1 LDVTPP
7 IIAIGNFMFSQ
18 AWKNR
23 SLIWQLLKRD
33 VQARYR
39 GSALGLLWSLVTPV
53 VMLSIYTFVFQTVF
67 KSRWSDTSGETTLS
81 FAIILFLGLT
91 IHGLLTETLTKSPLL
106 IVTNQNFVKK
116 IVFPLDILSWVTLL
130 SGLFTFVISFLLLL
144 ILILCELKS
153 IPVTALLLPI
163 ILLPYCILLLGV
175 SWILAALGVYLRD
188 IQQITGT
195 LATLLLFLSPVFYST
210 SILPAKFQT
219 LLLLNPL
226 SYVVEAS
233 RAVLIYGT
241 LPSFSGLAIYSVV
254 AIVVAYLGNYFFRKV
269 KPGFAD
275 VL

>member
-1 LDVTPP
+1 ML
-7 IIAIGNFMFSQ
+7 SQ

-39 GSALGLLWSLVTPV
+39 GSALGLLWSLVTPI

-67 KSRWSDTSGETTLS
+67 KSRWSDSSGETTLS

-91 IHGLLTETLTKSPLL
+91 VHGLLTEILTKSPLL
-106 IVTNQNFVKK
+106 IVNNQNFVKK
-116 IVFPLDILSWVTLL
+116 IVFPLDILPWVTLMG
-130 SGLFTFVISFLLLL
+130 GLFTFIISFSLLL
-144 ILILCELKS
+144 ILILCELKT

-175 SWILAALGVYLRD
+175 SWFLAALGVYLRD

-195 LATLLLFLSPVFYST
+195 LSTLLLFLSPVFYST
-210 SILPAKFQT
+210 SILPAQFQT
-219 LLLLNPL
+219 LLFLNPL

-233 RAVLIYGT
+233 RAVLIYGN
-241 LPSFSGLAIYSVV
+241 LPSFSGLAIYSCIAVM
-254 AIVVAYLGNYFFRKV
+254 VAYTGNFFFRKV

>member
-1 LDVTPP
+1 
-7 IIAIGNFMFSQ
+7 MFVQ

-67 KSRWSDTSGETTLS
+67 KSRWTDTSGETTLS
-81 FAIILFLGLT
+81 FAIILFLGLS

-106 IVTNQNFVKK
+106 IVGNQNFVKK
-116 IVFPLDILSWVTLL
+116 IVFPLDILSWVTLF
-130 SGLFTFVISFLLLL
+130 SGLFTFLISFALLLLL
-144 ILILCELKS
+144 ILIELKT
-153 IPVTALLLPI
+153 IPATALLLPV
-163 ILLPYCILLLGV
+163 ILLPYCILMLGI
-175 SWILAALGVYLRD
+175 SWVLAALGVYLRD

-210 SILPAKFQT
+210 SILPEKFQ
-219 LLLLNPL
+219 LWISLNPL
-226 SYVVEAS
+226 SYVVES
-233 RAVLIYGT
+233 CRAVLIYGK
-241 LPSFSGLAIYSVV
+241 LPSLTGWIIYSV
-254 AIVVAYLGNYFFRKV
+254 AALVVAYAGNYFFRKV

>member
-1 LDVTPP
+1 
-7 IIAIGNFMFSQ
+7 MFAQ

-39 GSALGLLWSLVTPV
+39 GSALGILWSLVTPI
-53 VMLSIYTFVFQTVF
+53 VMLAIYTFVFQTVF

-81 FAIILFLGLT
+81 FAIILFLGLS

-130 SGLFTFVISFLLLL
+130 SASFTFVISFGLLLAL
-144 ILILCELKS
+144 ILFELKT
-153 IPVTALLLPI
+153 IPFTAILLPI
-163 ILLPYCILLLGV
+163 ILLPYLLLLLGI
-175 SWILAALGVYLRD
+175 SWMLAALGVYLRD

-210 SILPAKFQT
+210 SVLPEKFRV
-219 LLLLNPL
+219 LILLNPL
-226 SYVVEAS
+226 SYVVESS
-233 RAVLIYGT
+233 RAVLIYGS
-241 LPSFSGLAIYSVV
+241 LPSWSGLAIYSLV
-254 AIVVAYLGNYFFRKV
+254 ALVVAYAGNFFFRRV
-269 KPGFAD
+269 KRGFAD

>member
-1 LDVTPP
+1 
-7 IIAIGNFMFSQ
+7 MFAQ

-39 GSALGLLWSLVTPV
+39 GSALGLLWSLVTPI

-81 FAIILFLGLT
+81 FAIILFLGLS

-130 SGLFTFVISFLLLL
+130 SGLFTFIISFVLLL

-163 ILLPYCILLLGV
+163 ILLPYCVLLLGI

-210 SILPAKFQT
+210 SVLPAKFQA
-219 LLLLNPL
+219 LLFLNPL

-233 RAVLIYGT
+233 RAVLIYGKM
-241 LPSFSGLAIYSVV
+241 PSFSGLVIYSLVAFVV
-254 AIVVAYLGNYFFRKV
+254 AFAGNYFFRKV

>member
-1 LDVTPP
+1 
-7 IIAIGNFMFSQ
+7 MFVQ

-33 VQARYR
+33 VQARYK

-67 KSRWSDTSGETTLS
+67 KSRWTDTSGETTLS
-81 FAIILFLGLT
+81 FAIILFLGLS

-106 IVTNQNFVKK
+106 IVGNQNFVKK
-116 IVFPLDILSWVTLL
+116 IVFPLDVLSWVTLF
-130 SGLFTFVISFLLLL
+130 SGLFTFLISFALLLLL
-144 ILILCELKS
+144 IVVELKS
-153 IPVTALLLPI
+153 IPITALLLPF
-163 ILLPYCILLLGV
+163 ILLPYCVLMLGI
-175 SWILAALGVYLRD
+175 SWMLAALGVYLRD

-210 SILPAKFQT
+210 SVLPEKFQ
-219 LLLLNPL
+219 LWISLNPL
-226 SYVVEAS
+226 SYIVES
-233 RAVLIYGT
+233 CRAVLIYGK
-241 LPSFSGLAIYSVV
+241 LPGLSGWIIYSVV
-254 AIVVAYLGNYFFRKV
+254 ALTIAYLGNYFFRKV